1 MNLQR
6 ILSLYISTTTSQGWD
21 KLTERFYEKSAKSK
35 EYFMAYCEKY
45 VSLLQQ
51 QALSV
56 YLFFSQLSTA
66 FIVFNPQCLASKPG
80 ITAGKQHGNSRAG
93 TSVSLFLTN
102 WLGFSSV
109 AVCTDWLLD
118 QAALGPYSLETPH
131 SRNPVSLSVLAVRL
145 QMHESLHR
153 VTSKPFRVH

>member
-1 MNLQR
+1 MRRVQKAKN
-6 ILSLYISTTTSQGWD
+6 ILWLTVKNMYPYYSNSL
-21 KLTERFYEKSAKSK
+21 
-35 EYFMAYCEKY
+35 
-45 VSLLQQ
+45 VSLF
-51 QALSV
+51 V
-56 YLFFSQLSTA
+56 FSQLSTA

-131 SRNPVSLSVLAVRL
+131 SRNPASLSVLAVGL